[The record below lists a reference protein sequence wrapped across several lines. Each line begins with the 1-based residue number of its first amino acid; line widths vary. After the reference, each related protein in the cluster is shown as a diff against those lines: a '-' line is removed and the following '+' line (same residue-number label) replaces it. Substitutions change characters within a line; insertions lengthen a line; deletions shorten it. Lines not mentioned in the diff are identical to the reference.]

1 MPVKKRRPKASVD
14 TTQEAAPP
22 TTTPEVQPTEESFD
36 LAAEAAAL
44 IPQAIERL
52 FPRPAVRAR
61 AKHRDL
67 YQVAAGRVWPKLK
80 P

>member
-1 MPVKKRRPKASVD
+1 MPVKKRRPKASFD
-14 TTQEAAPP
+14 TTQEAPLPP
-22 TTTPEVQPTEESFD
+22 ATPEVLPEEELFD

-44 IPQAIERL
+44 FPQAVERL
-52 FPRPAVRAR
+52 FPPLTTVTGV
-61 AKHRDL
+61 KHQDL

>member
-1 MPVKKRRPKASVD
+1 MPVKKRRPKASFD
-14 TTQEAAPP
+14 TTQEAPLPP
-22 TTTPEVQPTEESFD
+22 ATPEVLPEEEPFD

-44 IPQAIERL
+44 IPQATQRL
-52 FPRPAVRAR
+52 FPPDTVTTET
-61 AKHRDL
+61 KYQDL